1 MSGGWFALSGT
12 AIQRRAGIEDSDARF
27 IADMV
32 ETGAGSAD
40 EELLQRLVERQIDAV
55 AAIDRAAGVDG
66 RAQDQ
71 RGDDRATRAS
81 DPHPPSACVPR
92 GEGGGGGRGHLAFA
106 RGRRAA
112 WDGARVYG
120 VRSASGDL
128 LARAGVILTSG
139 GFSRSLELIELFVP
153 GQVAAMPYGGVGN
166 TGDGLRMAW
175 TLGAGLADIW
185 HVAGTYGQSP
195 ETTDDEHELLTANY
209 LGAILVNAHGE
220 RFTDESESY
229 KVLGSAVLAQPK
241 SMAYQVFDRSARA
254 LSRPGVPLSD
264 MDRIEELGHLVRAPT
279 IAALEEKLGIPAERL
294 ERTVEAYNEGV
305 SGRRGDRFGRTGL
318 VNGVGALV
326 PVTAPPFYAYPSV
339 TAMTSTFGEVSVAPD
354 TSVKR
359 IDGTRIEGLYAAGE
373 VVGGFHGASY
383 MTGTG
388 LTKALVFGVESA
400 NTLSTGLTCAID
412 RLGLFVGL
420 ESRVP
425 LSPSLRGPTTAHSAS
440 WPRRGHVPGRS
451 PACRDRSSA

>member
-1 MSGGWFALSGT
+1 MTASPTRETDVIVIGGGLAGLSATHRIATSGLSVALIEKCERLGGSSAMSGGWFALSGT
-12 AIQRRAGIEDSDARF
+12 AIQRRAGVEDSDARF

-55 AAIDRAAGVDG
+55 AAIDRAGAWTDELKISAGM
-66 RAQDQ
+66 
-71 RGDDRATRAS
+71 T
-81 DPHPPSACVPR
+81 VPR
-92 GEGGGGGRGHLAFA
+92 AHLIRIRQLLAFLEEKA
-106 RGRRAA
+106 VAA
-112 WDGARVYG
+112 GAVILHSHAADGLVWDGARVHG

-128 LARAGVILTSG
+128 VARAGVLLTSG
-139 GFSRSLELIELFVP
+139 GFSRSRKLVELFVP
-153 GQVAAMPYGGVGN
+153 DQAAAMPYGGVGN

-175 TLGAGLADIW
+175 ALGAGVADIG

-229 KVLGSAVLAQPK
+229 KVLGSAVLAQSK
-241 SMAYQVFDRSARA
+241 SMAYQVFDSVVRA
-254 LSRPGVPLSD
+254 LSKPGVPLSD
-264 MDRIEELGHLVRAPT
+264 MERIEELGHLVRAPT
-279 IAALEEKLGIPAERL
+279 IAALEEKLGIPAGRL

-305 SGRRGDRFGRTGL
+305 SGRHGDRFGRTGL

-326 PVTAPPFYAYPSV
+326 PVSAPPFYAYPAV
-339 TAMTSTFGEVSVAPD
+339 TAMTSTFGGVSVAPD

-359 IDGTRIEGLYAAGE
+359 IDGTSIEGLYAAGE

-383 MTGTG
+383 MTGTA
-388 LTKALVFGVESA
+388 LTKALVFGVEA
-400 NTLSTGLTCAID
+400 ADTI
-412 RLGLFVGL
+412 V
-420 ESRVP
+420 
-425 LSPSLRGPTTAHSAS
+425 RG
-440 WPRRGHVPGRS
+440 
-451 PACRDRSSA
+451 